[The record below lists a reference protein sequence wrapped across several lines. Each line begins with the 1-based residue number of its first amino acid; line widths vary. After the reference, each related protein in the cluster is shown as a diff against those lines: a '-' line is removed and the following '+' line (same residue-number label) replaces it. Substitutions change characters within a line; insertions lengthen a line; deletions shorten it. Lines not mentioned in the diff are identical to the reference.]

1 MITDRVSFD
10 DPTTVLS
17 SNAINVAFMG
27 LHDKAV
33 TL

>member
-17 SNAINVAFMG
+17 SNAIDIAFMG
-27 LHDKAV
+27 LHNKAV